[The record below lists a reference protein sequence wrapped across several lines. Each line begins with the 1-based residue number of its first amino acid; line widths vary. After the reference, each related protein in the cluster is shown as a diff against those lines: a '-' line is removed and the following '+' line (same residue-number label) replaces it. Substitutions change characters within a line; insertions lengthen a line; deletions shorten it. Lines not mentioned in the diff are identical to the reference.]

1 MQGPQLANCFQKSPL
16 MLKDCLT
23 LNAFNQMCLK
33 RIELVALEL
42 MVEVHGQ
49 TRSNIFTSIHDF
61 NNSDGA
67 RGSSGL
73 LRAKYLPQFF
83 SGPAQARHDCT
94 RRTAEHGGNLLVTEA
109 FNVT

>member
-1 MQGPQLANCFQKSPL
+1 MQGPQFTNCFQKSPL

-23 LNAFNQMCLK
+23 LNAFHQVCLE
-33 RIELVALEL
+33 RVELVALEL

-49 TRSNIFTSIHDF
+49 TRPNIFTSVHVF

-73 LRAKYLPQFF
+73 LRAQYLPQFF
-83 SGPAQARHDCT
+83 SGPAQARHDGT
-94 RRTAEHGGNLLVTEA
+94 RRTTEHIGNLLVTES
-109 FNVT
+109 FNVA

>member
-1 MQGPQLANCFQKSPL
+1 MQGPQLANCFQKSPF
-16 MLKDCLT
+16 MLKNRLT
-23 LNAFNQMCLK
+23 LNAFNQVRLK

-49 TRSNIFTSIHDF
+49 TGPNIFTSVHVL

-73 LRAKYLPQFF
+73 LRAQYLPQFF
-83 SGPAQARHDCT
+83 PGPAQARHDCP
-94 RRTAEHGGNLLVTEA
+94 RRTTKHVGNLLVTESFDVA
-109 FNVT
+109 